1 MTDVYGII
9 GNPIGHSRSAAMHN
23 RAFAALGLDAVYVPF
38 DVLPAQLTAAVA
50 GVRALGLRGL
60 NVTLPHKTTIMAL
73 LDRVDPEARAIGA
86 VNTVWFDG
94 AGLCGTNTD
103 APGLRRALEEGGVQ
117 LRGASVTVLGAGGA
131 ARAALI
137 GVAQAGAKQ
146 IHVTARRAGAAHA
159 LVSELATVAG
169 PAELTACAWDPPV
182 LQAVFAQTDL
192 LIQATSATL
201 DDGPAALALAAALPW
216 SALPQTAAVVDL
228 VYRPIETTVLR
239 AAKQTGLRTLDGLG
253 MLLHQGAIAFERWT
267 GRSAPLSEMRAAL
280 QT

>member
-9 GNPIGHSRSAAMHN
+9 GHPIGHSRSAAMHN
-23 RAFAALGLDAVYVPF
+23 RAFASLGLNAMYVPF
-38 DVLPAQLTAAVA
+38 DVLPQQLTAAVA
-50 GVRALGLRGL
+50 GLRALGLRGL

-86 VNTVWFDG
+86 VNTLWFDG

-103 APGLRRALEEGGVQ
+103 APGLRRALEEGGVH
-117 LRGASVTVLGAGGA
+117 LNGARVTVLGAGGA
-131 ARAALI
+131 ARAALV
-137 GVAQAGAKQ
+137 GVAQAGAGR
-146 IHVTARRAGAAHA
+146 IHVSARRPGAAHT
-159 LVSELATVAG
+159 LVSELAAVAS
-169 PAELTACAWDPPV
+169 PTELKVCPWEPPDLQTAFAE
-182 LQAVFAQTDL
+182 TDL

-216 SALPQTAAVVDL
+216 SALPRTAAVVDL
-228 VYRPIETTVLR
+228 VYRPLETTVLR
-239 AAKQTGLRTLDGLG
+239 AAKESGLRTLDGLG

-267 GRSAPLSEMRAAL
+267 GRSAPLPEMRAAL